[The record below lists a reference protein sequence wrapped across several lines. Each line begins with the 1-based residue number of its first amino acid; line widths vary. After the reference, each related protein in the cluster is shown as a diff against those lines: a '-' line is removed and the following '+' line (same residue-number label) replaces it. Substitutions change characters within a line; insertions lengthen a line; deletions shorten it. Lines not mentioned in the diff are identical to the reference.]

1 MEHSM
6 EDTLGAILSDPDMMQ
21 KIQAMAQSLGQS
33 APQTEAP
40 KTPDIDLSL
49 VQKLAGL
56 SSKGG
61 IDQNQKNLLSA
72 LSPYLS
78 RGKTAKLENAMRAAR
93 LAQMASGFIN
103 SGGLKLLSGR

>member
-33 APQTEAP
+33 QPQTETP
-40 KTPDIDLSL
+40 KPPDIDLSL
-49 VQKLAGL
+49 VQKLAGF
-56 SSKGG
+56 SSKGS

>member
-1 MEHSM
+1 MV
-6 EDTLGAILSDPDMMQ
+6 GAILNDPEMME
-21 KIQAMAQSLGQS
+21 KIQAIAQSLGQS
-33 APQTEAP
+33 APQADATKP
-40 KTPDIDLSL
+40 PDIDLSL
-49 VQKLAGL
+49 VQKLAGF